1 MLERRVS
8 DFTKAVW
15 IAAAQVG
22 TSAPRVAD
30 QIMES
35 LFPRTC
41 DEARIEGALSMFR
54 EGVIAAAKKV
64 LRGGGGDDD
73 QYDFAGIDPQF
84 APIVETLKSRSYFV
98 ESEGEY
104 VSVARLIAEPVLLK
118 AAADFM
124 RKKALENMDEF
135 RRLDRLHKAVMEART
150 AVASPAQ

>member
-30 QIMES
+30 HIVES

-41 DEARIEGALSMFR
+41 AEARVEGAMAMFR

-64 LRGGGGDDD
+64 LRGGDVDAD
-73 QYDFAGIDPQF
+73 QFDFAGIDKQF

-104 VSVARLIAEPVLLK
+104 VSVARLIAEPDLLK
-118 AAADFM
+118 AAAEFM
-124 RKKALENMDEF
+124 RRKAHENMDEF
-135 RRLDRLHKAVMEART
+135 RRLDRLYKAVTGARPSGER
-150 AVASPAQ
+150 AA